1 MSLKP
6 SEYERTQEVVHTCPE
21 CKKKWTKRYMTC
33 ARPKRMKYCAAC
45 RALLF
50 PARPQTQGATP
61 AAPPAPQ
68 PGSADDHRA
77 NDYKLKQ
84 AGDE

>member
-6 SEYERTQEVVHTCPE
+6 TEYELTQEVTHVCPE

-33 ARPKRMKYCAAC
+33 ARPKRMKYCAIC

-50 PARPQTQGATP
+50 PARPQGATP
-61 AAPPAPQ
+61 AAPPP
-68 PGSADDHRA
+68 PPSVPVDRSTDF
-77 NDYKLKQ
+77 KIKQ

>member
-6 SEYERTQEVVHTCPE
+6 SEYERMQEVVHTCPE

-33 ARPKRMKYCAAC
+33 ARPKRMKYCAEC

-50 PARPQTQGATP
+50 PATPPTPTP
-61 AAPPAPQ
+61 A
-68 PGSADDHRA
+68 PGSADAHRA
-77 NDYKLKQ
+77 DDYKLRQ